1 MKPVRKP
8 VAKPRD
14 SEYIVRAKG
23 ALLLIQRSIDDYPM
37 DVQKLDYLIGI
48 AGSLQRELM
57 LEVLSHSPTPH
68 ATGICSVYEA
78 R

>member
-23 ALLLIQRSIDDYPM
+23 ALLLLQRSIDDYPLN
-37 DVQKLDYLIGI
+37 VTKLDYLIGI

-57 LEVLSHSPTPH
+57 LEVLSHSPTQH
-68 ATGICSVYEA
+68 STGVCCVYEA